1 MTAEIAILNKSAVA
15 LAADSAVTIQVGS
28 GQKIYNTV
36 NKLFTLSKYQPVGIM
51 VYGNGEF
58 MGVPWESIIK
68 AHRRELAKTEHGT
81 LREYVDGFIAWLSAA
96 KLLFPETL
104 QTQIADYIAHNYL
117 AQLKAQIEQ
126 QAAAALAAAKPLDGD
141 RVTQIVRDLIKTE
154 KEQRLAIPRLPTIQ
168 ADFEEAFAAKHA
180 QAIENARANVFQ
192 QLPMDASDIEALPQL
207 VASLFSRD
215 FFGPGASGVV
225 IAGFGRDEAFPSL
238 VHCSFESLIDGS
250 LKWKELEASTI
261 DPITNYATIMPF
273 AQREMVDTFLS
284 GIDPIYKATILQALE
299 QVLRTIG

>member
-104 QTQIADYIAHNYL
+104 QT
-117 AQLKAQIEQ
+117 K
-126 QAAAALAAAKPLDGD
+126 
-141 RVTQIVRDLIKTE
+141 
-154 KEQRLAIPRLPTIQ
+154 
-168 ADFEEAFAAKHA
+168 
-180 QAIENARANVFQ
+180 
-192 QLPMDASDIEALPQL
+192 
-207 VASLFSRD
+207 SRIT
-215 FFGPGASGVV
+215 SRTN
-225 IAGFGRDEAFPSL
+225 IWPS
-238 VHCSFESLIDGS
+238 
-250 LKWKELEASTI
+250 
-261 DPITNYATIMPF
+261 
-273 AQREMVDTFLS
+273 
-284 GIDPIYKATILQALE
+284 
-299 QVLRTIG
+299 